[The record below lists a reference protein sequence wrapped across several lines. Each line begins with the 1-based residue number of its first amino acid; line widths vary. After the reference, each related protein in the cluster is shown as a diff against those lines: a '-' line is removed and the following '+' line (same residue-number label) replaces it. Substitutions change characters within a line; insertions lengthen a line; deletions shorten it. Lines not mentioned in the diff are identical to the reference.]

1 MYNILTHAVSLHGAE
16 GAASSKEPVVAPDVD
31 MDGQIIPVGT
41 GGPRMNANN
50 AWRKRNGVVATKKR
64 TEKNSTTFSA
74 KRRSFKSTGKAKL
87 KGKR

>member
-1 MYNILTHAVSLHGAE
+1 MYNILTHAVSLYGADE
-16 GAASSKEPVVAPDVD
+16 AVSSGEPIAAPDVE
-31 MDGQIIPVGT
+31 MDGQSTSVGT
-41 GGPRMNANN
+41 GGPRLNANN

-74 KRRSFKSTGKAKL
+74 KRRSFKSTGKAKG